1 MAAAGWHTGAMQLTN
16 SRAGRLLAG
25 SLIVGVGLAGGAVAV
40 MAIEDATS
48 SDPEPGPTTTEVTV
62 TDSTDAPT
70 SSTLA
75 LAPGFE
81 DYKPGDPLPTPP
93 PAPAS
98 PDETVQ
104 TVPGPYGPIYPD
116 GYVLPEFRTPEQG
129 GTHEPP
135 ERPTIE
141 TRPIVDGENS

>member
-62 TDSTDAPT
+62 TDSTDAPA
-70 SSTLA
+70 STVA
-75 LAPGFE
+75 VEPEPTGPTLAPGFE
-81 DYKPGDPLPTPP
+81 DYKPGDALPDAGAYLEG
-93 PAPAS
+93 APVT
-98 PDETVQ
+98 TVQ
-104 TVPGPYGPIYPD
+104 GPYGPIYPD
-116 GYVLPEFRTPEQG
+116 GYTNDQDELPTRTVPKDA
-129 GTHEPP
+129 TEP
-135 ERPTIE
+135 
-141 TRPIVDGENS
+141 TRPN